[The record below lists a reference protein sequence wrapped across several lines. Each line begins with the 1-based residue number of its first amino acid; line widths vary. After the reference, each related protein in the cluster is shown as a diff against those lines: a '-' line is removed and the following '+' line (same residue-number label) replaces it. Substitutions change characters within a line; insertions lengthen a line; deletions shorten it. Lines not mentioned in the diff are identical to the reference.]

1 MALST
6 YAELKTAVADWLD
19 RTDLAART
27 ADFISL
33 AEVTINAKLMM
44 RLEESDHALVGVV
57 GSRFIALPSSY
68 REARALWRNTDT
80 ERQEVRYVPA
90 DQIDALTENGQP
102 YFWTVNGSSIAFER
116 PCDAAYSFT
125 LRMLGGWSLSD
136 AAPTN
141 AALTAYPNIYLFGAL
156 VEAAPF
162 LRDAE
167 LLGLFKGKFDEALA
181 DANFKESRSKSLS
194 KLRVD
199 PALQRTSAG
208 RSSFDI
214 RTG

>member
-6 YAELKTAVADWLD
+6 YAELKAAVADWLD

-27 ADFISL
+27 ADFIAL
-33 AEVTINAKLMM
+33 AEVTINSKLLM
-44 RLEESDHALVGVV
+44 RLEETDQALAGVV
-57 GSRFIALPSSY
+57 GSRFIALPSAY

-80 ERQEVRYVPA
+80 GRQEVRFLPA
-90 DQIDALTENGQP
+90 DQIDALTETGQP
-102 YFWTVNGSSIAFER
+102 YFWTVNGPNIAFDR
-116 PCDAAYSFT
+116 PSDQAYTFT

-181 DANFKESRSKSLS
+181 EANFKESRSKSLS

-214 RTG
+214 RAG